1 MLVCSDPRKSGEDAG
16 LMGTEVLGAGAAVVV
31 NGAVAG
37 ATVGV
42 GVIGV
47 VGGIVVGNGDFLNS
61 ANVLTFK

>member
-1 MLVCSDPRKSGEDAG
+1 MFGEDAG
-16 LMGTEVLGAGAAVVV
+16 LMGIEALGADAAVAV

-37 ATVGV
+37 AIVGV

-47 VGGIVVGNGDFLNS
+47 VGDIVVGNGDFLNS